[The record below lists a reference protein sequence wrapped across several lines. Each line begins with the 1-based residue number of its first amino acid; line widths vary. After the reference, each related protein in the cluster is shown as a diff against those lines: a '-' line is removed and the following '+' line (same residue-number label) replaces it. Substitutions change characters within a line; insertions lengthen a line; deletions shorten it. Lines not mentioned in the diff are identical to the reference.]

1 MAEQT
6 RRYRIHI
13 IDIATGE
20 NVIRTAVD
28 LTDEEKGLV
37 VEHVARL
44 VGAPPD
50 ATARFIDEVAPKS
63 KRRPH

>member
-20 NVIRTAVD
+20 DVIRTAVD
-28 LTDEEKGLV
+28 LTDKEKRLI
-37 VEHVARL
+37 VEQIARL
-44 VGAPPD
+44 AGAPPN
-50 ATARFIDEVAPKS
+50 ATARLTGEGAPEPE
-63 KRRPH
+63 RGRH